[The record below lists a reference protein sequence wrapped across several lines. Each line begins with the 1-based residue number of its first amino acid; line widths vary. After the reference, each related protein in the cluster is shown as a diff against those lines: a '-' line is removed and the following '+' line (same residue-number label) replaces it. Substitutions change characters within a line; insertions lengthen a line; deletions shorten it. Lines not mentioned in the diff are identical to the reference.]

1 MTVNF
6 MDTELTP
13 YNNEVLKNPPS
24 LCPTLSVL
32 GGAWKRRKR
41 ELMFFSLK
49 LIPS

>member
-1 MTVNF
+1 

-32 GGAWKRRKR
+32 GGGMEEEEEGAYVFLF
-41 ELMFFSLK
+41 EINSQLAIS
-49 LIPS
+49 